1 MNCATHSDIAAVAF
15 CRTCGKPLCAN
26 CTRDVRGVVYC
37 EPCLAARLEGTAP
50 VSGFAPQQTVYPPV
64 GAPPISLRHGSSGPN
79 PTVAGILAGFFPFGV
94 GAVYCSQYAKG
105 LAHLLIFGLLIFASD
120 HAGNWDALFG
130 IAIAFFYVYQIIDAV
145 RTARALQEGQ
155 PPPDPFGLGQ
165 AFSMGEKSE
174 AKNIPAVAIILIGLG
189 VLFLLHTMNIW
200 EFGMDRFWPLILI
213 FLGAWMFARQWG
225 IVGTHPPGCTCATCR
240 VRKAVGMNCTC
251 DRCRMR
257 KIMGPAILM
266 TVGTLFLLQSLN
278 VASFD
283 RTWPAILLVIGVVK
297 LLQSN
302 ASSAGHIGPLPPA
315 PPVVTPPAPP
325 PPPPSNPVPSNP
337 GPASSE
343 EVRNV

>member
-1 MNCATHSDIAAVAF
+1 MNCATHNDTAAVAF

-37 EPCLAARLEGTAP
+37 EPCLAARLESTAP
-50 VSGFAPQQTVYPPV
+50 PAAFVPPAQTIYPP
-64 GAPPISLRHGSSGPN
+64 GPPPIVPTRPSGGSGPN
-79 PTVAGILAGFFPFGV
+79 PAVAGILAGFFPFGV

-120 HAGNWDALFG
+120 HAGSWDALFG
-130 IAIAFFYVYQIIDAV
+130 ISIAFFYVYQIIDAV

-155 PPPDPFGLGQ
+155 PAPDPFGLAQ
-165 AFSMGEKSE
+165 AFSFGEKSE
-174 AKNIPAVAIILIGLG
+174 GKNIPTVAIILIGLG

-200 EFGMDRFWPLILI
+200 EFGMDRLWPLILI
-213 FLGAWMFARQWG
+213 GLGGWMFARQWG
-225 IVGTHPPGCTCATCR
+225 LVAGHRMGCQ
-240 VRKAVGMNCTC
+240 C

-257 KIMGPAILM
+257 KIMGPSMLV
-266 TVGTLFLLQSLN
+266 TLGTLFLLQSFH
-278 VASFD
+278 VASFE

-302 ASSAGHIGPLPPA
+302 ASSAGHVGPLPPGMPTA
-315 PPVVTPPAPP
+315 VAPP
-325 PPPPSNPVPSNP
+325 PPPSSSDPGATPS
-337 GPASSE
+337 G

>member
-1 MNCATHSDIAAVAF
+1 MSP
-15 CRTCGKPLCAN
+15 RP
-26 CTRDVRGVVYC
+26 
-37 EPCLAARLEGTAP
+37 
-50 VSGFAPQQTVYPPV
+50 
-64 GAPPISLRHGSSGPN
+64 SSGPN

-165 AFSMGEKSE
+165 AFSMGDRSE
-174 AKNIPAVAIILIGLG
+174 AKNIPVVAIILIGLG
-189 VLFLLHTMNIW
+189 VLFLLHTMDIW
-200 EFGMDRFWPLILI
+200 EFGIDRFWPLILI
-213 FLGAWMFARQWG
+213 FLGAWMFARAWG
-225 IVGTHPPGCTCATCR
+225 MIGTHPAGCTCASCR
-240 VRKAVGMNCTC
+240 VRKSVGMNCAC

-266 TVGTLFLLQSLN
+266 TIGTLFLLQSLN

-315 PPVVTPPAPP
+315 PPAVAPP
-325 PPPPSNPVPSNP
+325 PTPPPSNPVPPNP
-337 GPASSE
+337 GPASSSE